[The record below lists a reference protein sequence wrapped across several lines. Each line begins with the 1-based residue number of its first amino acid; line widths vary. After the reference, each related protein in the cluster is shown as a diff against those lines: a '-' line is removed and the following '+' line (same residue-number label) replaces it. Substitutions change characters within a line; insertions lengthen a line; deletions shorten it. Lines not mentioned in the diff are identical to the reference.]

1 MSENYVSQ
9 KSRLLKGFDKY
20 IGRVRQIIISRF
32 GEEQGNAVIR
42 ESHHEYEALIPQIP
56 YIGNRNPFLIFLLP
70 ASRNLAIY
78 RVLQRQDR
86 TIEDAGQLIYEMSEA
101 KWKAIPRLIRRMIEY
116 FWFSRW
122 SLVLAKKWAIES
134 QKREYPGSFV
144 MTYVEGNGRDFD
156 YGVDYS
162 ECAICKF
169 LSAQNA
175 LELVPYMCAT
185 DKIGSELLGWG
196 LSRTMTIAK
205 GDEKCDFR
213 YKKGGTTDILS

>member
-1 MSENYVSQ
+1 
-9 KSRLLKGFDKY
+9 
-20 IGRVRQIIISRF
+20 
-32 GEEQGNAVIR
+32 
-42 ESHHEYEALIPQIP
+42 
-56 YIGNRNPFLIFLLP
+56 
-70 ASRNLAIY
+70 
-78 RVLQRQDR
+78 
-86 TIEDAGQLIYEMSEA
+86 
-101 KWKAIPRLIRRMIEY
+101 
-116 FWFSRW
+116 
-122 SLVLAKKWAIES
+122 
-134 QKREYPGSFV
+134 

>member
-9 KSRLLKGFDKY
+9 KLWLLKGFDKY
-20 IGRVRQIIISRF
+20 IGRVKQILISRF
-32 GEEQGNAVIR
+32 GEEQGNALIR
-42 ESHHEYEALIPQIP
+42 ESHYEYEALIPQIP
-56 YIGNRNPFLIFLLP
+56 YIGNKNPFLIFLLP

-78 RVLQRQDR
+78 RVLQRQGR

>member
-1 MSENYVSQ
+1 MGKNYVSR
-9 KSRLLKGFDKY
+9 KSRLLKDFDKY
-20 IGRVRQIIISRF
+20 ISRVKQMLISRF
-32 GEEQGNAVIR
+32 GEEQGNALIR
-42 ESHHEYEALIPQIP
+42 ESHYEYEALIPQIP
-56 YIGNRNPFLIFLLP
+56 YIGNKNPFLIFLLP

-78 RVLQRQDR
+78 RVLQRQGR